1 MDTATFSL
9 LAPFLPDAFQPAH
22 FIKTFREC
30 RFTVKAS
37 AEIAENIKVVTRFK
51 LRRHHLFH
59 GDNAAVRVV
68 AELIEVVTLKLGGSR
83 QNDIRKAAGRRPLV
97 INGDDRF
104 SLRQPSIMRLIC
116 WCRWNGLVPANT
128 HIFSGGNLTDLPFQ
142 LMILPG
148 SRMASIKRAI
158 GMVLL

>member
-97 INGDDRF
+97 INSDDRF
-104 SLRQPSIMRLIC
+104 QLAPAFNYAVNL
-116 WCRWNGLVPANT
+116 LV
-128 HIFSGGNLTDLPFQ
+128 SVERVG
-142 LMILPG
+142 PG
-148 SRMASIKRAI
+148 EHAHLQRR
-158 GMVLL
+158 